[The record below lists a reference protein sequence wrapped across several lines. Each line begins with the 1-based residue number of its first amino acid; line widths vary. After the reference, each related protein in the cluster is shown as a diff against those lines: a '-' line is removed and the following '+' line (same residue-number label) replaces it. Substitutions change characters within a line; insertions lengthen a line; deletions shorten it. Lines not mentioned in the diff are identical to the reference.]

1 MLRVFRKDT
10 PPREV
15 ERAELVQAFGLEWL
29 EVTVLVQASISKRTG
44 EVRYRP
50 KSTRYRVERPDLAGV
65 VNLVRD
71 TGEVYE
77 VTARSCT
84 CEDATFRGKARRCK
98 YVEACTMVELLVVR

>member
-1 MLRVFRKDT
+1 MLRVPRRDT

-15 ERAELVQAFGLEWL
+15 ERAELVRL
-29 EVTVLVQASISKRTG
+29 EVTVLVQAGISKKTG

-50 KSTRYRVERPDLAGV
+50 KATRYRVERPDLAGV

-77 VTARSCT
+77 VTLRSCT
-84 CEDATFRGKARRCK
+84 CPDAWFAGKARTCK
-98 YVEACTMVELLVVR
+98 HQTGARVVGLLGGA

>member
-1 MLRVFRKDT
+1 MLRVPRRDT

-15 ERAELVQAFGLEWL
+15 ERADLVRL
-29 EVTVLVQASISKRTG
+29 EVTVLVQAGISKKTG

-50 KSTRYRVERPDLAGV
+50 KATRYRVERPEGLAGV

>member
-1 MLRVFRKDT
+1 K
-10 PPREV
+10 
-15 ERAELVQAFGLEWL
+15 
-29 EVTVLVQASISKRTG
+29 KTG

-50 KSTRYRVERPDLAGV
+50 KATRYRVERPEGLAGV

-84 CEDATFRGKARRCK
+84 CPDAWFAGKARTCK
-98 YVEACTMVELLVVR
+98 HTTSCLATGLLQEPNPTIVNF